1 MDVGAA
7 KAHVACNQQIRR
19 RWSGTLGL
27 GGCWPLLD
35 RVSSDGQA
43 VRVSMVLVVEDE
55 ALVRLTICEGLAS
68 EGYEV
73 LSAAT
78 ADEAIEIL
86 ESRNDIST
94 VFTDV
99 EMPGSMDGLKLA
111 AAVRDRWPPI
121 NIVVTSGKSRPGN
134 TQMPRNIQFIGK
146 PYQTADVVRA
156 FGAFI

>member
-27 GGCWPLLD
+27 GGCWRLSD
-35 RVSSDGQA
+35 RVLSDGQA

-121 NIVVTSGKSRPGN
+121 NIVVTSGKSRPGD
-134 TQMPRNIQFIGK
+134 TQMPRNTRFIGK